1 MLPTELS
8 KRLAELQAENLRG
21 VAAVFEAETALAE
34 AEHDLDLIENRAYIR
49 AEGTVGDRTAL
60 AKLESADAR
69 LARDIKRAELNRIRL
84 KLKAIESAMMA
95 IGTQTKLLGV
105 EARL

>member
-1 MLPTELS
+1 
-8 KRLAELQAENLRG
+8 LQAESLRG

>member
-1 MLPTELS
+1 
-8 KRLAELQAENLRG
+8 LQQENQRG
-21 VAAVFEAETALAE
+21 VTAVFEAEAALAK
-34 AEHDLDLIENRAYIR
+34 AEYDLDLIENKAYIR

-60 AKLESADAR
+60 AKLEAADAR
-69 LARDIKRAELNRIRL
+69 FERDLKRAELNRIRL

-95 IGTQTKLLGV
+95 IGTQTKLIGV

>member
-8 KRLAELQAENLRG
+8 KRLSELQAENLRG

-34 AEHDLDLIENRAYIR
+34 AEHELDLIENRAYIR

-69 LARDIKRAELNRIRL
+69 LHRDIKRAELNRIRL

-105 EARL
+105 ESRL

>member
-8 KRLAELQAENLRG
+8 KRLAELQAESLRG

-69 LARDIKRAELNRIRL
+69 LTRDIKRAELNRIRL